1 MRKLWQQTQGHLLCK
16 NSQNDQFQ
24 NLEKYSE
31 LATLQYFANSDN
43 DIFAKQAVFN
53 NDEKSDNTKHIS
65 HCLECCPKI
74 PLTHS

>member
-1 MRKLWQQTQGHLLCK
+1 MTLDSRSLALQKLAKMTNFRIWQ
-16 NSQNDQFQ
+16 
-24 NLEKYSE
+24 YSE

>member
-1 MRKLWQQTQGHLLCK
+1 MTLDSRSLALQKSAKMTNFKIWKHTKL
-16 NSQNDQFQ
+16 
-24 NLEKYSE
+24 
-31 LATLQYFANSDN
+31 APLQYFANSDN